1 MSSPPET
8 APTLRTFQDV
18 RDTAADTIRR
28 VKARDLTAD
37 QARSITALLSLA
49 ADTVVKEETLN
60 RALVRNT
67 TDTPGVPA
75 TAPPPP
81 RASKNTEGTFILN
94 LNVSGGANP
103 TITVDE
109 QRTHH
114 PEPAAAPHQPPHIE
128 VWDSAIH
135 EPEPD
140 PGADPDPD
148 PGADSDPGVSLDML
162 ARGKMLAQSRA
173 DESNETTKTRSA
185 MLSRLMRQ
193 RNTLVGGAQ

>member
-1 MSSPPET
+1 MSDET

-67 TDTPGVPA
+67 ADTPGVPA
-75 TAPPPP
+75 TTPPPP

-94 LNVSGGANP
+94 LNVSGGASP

-109 QRTHH
+109 QRPRHAE
-114 PEPAAAPHQPPHIE
+114 PEPGPHPQPEPLPALIE
-128 VWDSAIH
+128 VWDEESTIH
-135 EPEPD
+135 EPEPEPD
-140 PGADPDPD
+140 SSAD
-148 PGADSDPGVSLDML
+148 LDML
-162 ARGKMLAQSRA
+162 ARGKMLAQSRV
-173 DESNETTKTRSA
+173 DENNETTKTRSA

-193 RNTLVGGAQ
+193 RSTLVGGAQ

>member
-1 MSSPPET
+1 MSDET

-109 QRTHH
+109 QRTPH
-114 PEPAAAPHQPPHIE
+114 PEPAAAPHQPAPALIE
-128 VWDSAIH
+128 VWESSVH
-135 EPEPD
+135 EPEPGAETDLD
-140 PGADPDPD
+140 PGADP
-148 PGADSDPGVSLDML
+148 GISLDML
-162 ARGKMLAQSRA
+162 ARGKMLAQARA
-173 DESNETTKTRSA
+173 DENNETTKTRSA

>member
-1 MSSPPET
+1 MSTPPET

-67 TDTPGVPA
+67 ADVPGVPA
-75 TAPPPP
+75 TAAPPP

-94 LNVSGGANP
+94 LNVNGGASP
-103 TITVDE
+103 TVTVDHVE
-109 QRTHH
+109 TPPPARPEPPA
-114 PEPAAAPHQPPHIE
+114 PEPAPARLEPPLAIE
-128 VWDSAIH
+128 VWDEETSIH
-135 EPEPD
+135 EPEPEPD
-140 PGADPDPD
+140 TRAD
-148 PGADSDPGVSLDML
+148 LDML
-162 ARGKMLAQSRA
+162 ARGQMLAQSRV
-173 DESNETTKTRSA
+173 DENKVTTQTRST
-185 MLSRLMRQ
+185 MLTRLMQQ
-193 RNTLVGGAQ
+193 RNSMLGGSR

>member
-1 MSSPPET
+1 MSDET
-8 APTLRTFQDV
+8 TPTLRTFQDV

-67 TDTPGVPA
+67 ADTPGVPA
-75 TAPPPP
+75 TTPPPP

-109 QRTHH
+109 QRTPH
-114 PEPAAAPHQPPHIE
+114 PEPAVAPHQPAPAIIE
-128 VWDSAIH
+128 LWDEESTIH

-140 PGADPDPD
+140 SSTD
-148 PGADSDPGVSLDML
+148 LDML
-162 ARGKMLAQSRA
+162 ARGKMLAQARA
-173 DESNETTKTRSA
+173 DESSETTKTRSA